1 MTTDQKQILVSEN
14 DSYVLPKPPRGPR
27 AQLVV
32 DQEAA
37 TPPTARAV
45 RGVGARVRVQA
56 ESLDVLF
63 QELRTRLEGL
73 DAAIAEDS
81 RAQLKGA
88 VRDVGDVL
96 GWCEEVQKVL
106 AVEGARAERGEEPID
121 LSELC
126 EEVAAVRQEPSSP
139 ISVITR
145 QPAICW
151 GERARIVH
159 LVKKALD
166 LVWARTEQQGLR
178 RLEISWREDAACVRV
193 SSQGE
198 PVDGVDPELVDA
210 FRAAAGGA
218 DVTVEPDALGPAGA
232 GMLLVLPRD

>member
-32 DQEAA
+32 DQETA
-37 TPPTARAV
+37 TPPT
-45 RGVGARVRVQA
+45 
-56 ESLDVLF
+56 
-63 QELRTRLEGL
+63 
-73 DAAIAEDS
+73 
-81 RAQLKGA
+81 
-88 VRDVGDVL
+88 
-96 GWCEEVQKVL
+96 
-106 AVEGARAERGEEPID
+106 ARAERGEEPID

-126 EEVAAVRQEPSSP
+126 EEVAAVRPEPSSP

-159 LVKKALD
+159 LVQKALD

-210 FRAAAGGA
+210 FRAAAAGA